1 VGAAMRAFDWSS
13 SSLGPPECWS
23 HSLKTLV
30 SVLLSSSQPMFLA
43 WGPDRTWLYNEAFTP
58 ILSRKHPVALGRP
71 AMEVWAEARGDLEPL
86 FDRVFA
92 GEAVHMEDFS
102 LLLDRGGELERAHF
116 AFSYTPVRDEDETV
130 AGLFGACIETTKQV
144 FAGRELMAQ
153 REQFAQLFEQAPT
166 FMAVLRGPGHRF
178 ELANPGYRQLVGHRP
193 ILGKTVAEALP
204 DAVAQGY
211 LDLLDQVFAS
221 GKAYVAQGAK
231 YIVQPT
237 PDESPTERFVDFV
250 YQPILGADGHVNGI
264 FVEGFD
270 VTERKRA
277 EAALQEMNATLER
290 RIGEAAAAL
299 QAKETLI
306 QTFFDCSSECYAV
319 LVETEGGRFRYEE
332 INPSTLRLY
341 NKTREQ
347 AVGLTTEEV
356 VGPERAAELNR
367 HMAACLRSGAP
378 YRYERTQGD
387 GIVEA
392 LATPVP
398 EEPGK
403 ARRVVVSARDAT
415 ERRRLE
421 AQLRQAQKMEAVG
434 QLTGGI
440 AHDFNNLL
448 AGISGSL
455 ELLQK
460 RLSAG
465 RYDATERYVA
475 AAQGSAKRAATL
487 TQRLLA
493 FSRLQMLDPKPTDLN
508 RLIGGMEDLIRRST
522 GPAIEVEFVGAGG
535 LWLTHIDPSQ
545 LENALLN
552 LCING
557 RDAMAGKGGGRLTIE
572 TANKWLDERAAR
584 ERDLPPGQ
592 YLSLCVT
599 DTGSGMTP
607 EVKARAF
614 DPFYTTKP
622 LGQGTGLGLSMVHGF
637 ARQSGGQV
645 QIYSEIGI
653 GTTVCLY
660 LPRHAGKT
668 APAEEK
674 EYSRTEPGSG
684 ETVLI
689 IDDESTVRMLIVEV
703 LEENGYTAI
712 EAVDGAGGLK
722 ILQSGARIDLLI
734 TDVGL
739 PGGMNGRQVV
749 DAARAER
756 PDLKVLFI
764 TGYAENAAIGNGH
777 LDAGME
783 ILTKP
788 FTMETLA
795 NKIHSLIV
803 DGERSS

>member
-1 VGAAMRAFDWSS
+1 MGAAMRAFDWSS
-13 SSLGPPECWS
+13 SSLGPPESWS

-58 ILSRKHPVALGRP
+58 ILGRKHPLALGRP

-116 AFSYTPVRDEDETV
+116 AFSYTPVRDENETV

-144 FAGRELMAQ
+144 FSGRELMAQ

-221 GKAYVAQGAK
+221 GKAYAAQGAK
-231 YIVQPT
+231 FIVQPT
-237 PDESPTERFVDFV
+237 PDESPSERFVDFV
-250 YQPILGADGHVNGI
+250 YQPILDADGHVGGI

-277 EAALQEMNATLER
+277 EAALREMNATLEQ

-319 LVETEGGRFRYEE
+319 LVETEEGRFRYEE

-356 VGPERAAELNR
+356 VGPERAAELNQ

-378 YRYERTQGD
+378 YRYERIQGD

-421 AQLRQAQKMEAVG
+421 AHLRQAQKMEAVG

-493 FSRLQMLDPKPTDLN
+493 FSRLQTLDPKPTDLN

-557 RDAMAGKGGGRLTIE
+557 RDAMDGNGGGRLTIE

-660 LPRHAGKT
+660 LPRHAGK
-668 APAEEK
+668 AVPAEEK

-739 PGGMNGRQVV
+739 PGGMNGRQVA

-756 PDLKVLFI
+756 PNLKVLFI

-783 ILTKP
+783 LLTKP

-803 DGERSS
+803 DGERS